1 VAAGGVHGG
10 EATPSPHVTTAAMA
24 RRAFE
29 LIDRDGGG
37 TLSRAEVILAVRRD
51 VAVRALLGLPAT
63 IRQED
68 GSRDNFERVFQAMDV
83 DDSKQIDAD
92 EFERFVCGL
101 PPSPRSGKSEGFLQG
116 VYVNDQLK

>member
-1 VAAGGVHGG
+1 
-10 EATPSPHVTTAAMA
+10 M
-24 RRAFE
+24 
-29 LIDRDGGG
+29 
-37 TLSRAEVILAVRRD
+37 RRD

-68 GSRDNFERVFQAMDV
+68 GSRDAFERVFQAMDV

-101 PPSPRSGKSEGFLQG
+101 SPSPRYGTKGPRSSTVRVLKGSSS